1 MDKKI
6 MMFLQGVPQY
16 GTPFLYLCIAPI
28 QDLNNACRACITA
41 GPTYIITNLKTKT
54 NL

>member
-16 GTPFLYLCIAPI
+16 GTPFLYLCIVPI

-41 GPTYIITNLKTKT
+41 GPTYIITNLK
-54 NL
+54 N